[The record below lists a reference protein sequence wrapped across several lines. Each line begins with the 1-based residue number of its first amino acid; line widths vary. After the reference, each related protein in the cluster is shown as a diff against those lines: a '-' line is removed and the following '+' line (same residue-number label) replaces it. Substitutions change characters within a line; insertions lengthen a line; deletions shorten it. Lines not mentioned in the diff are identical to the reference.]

1 MARRYEV
8 TVLMTKRVHLDKVWA
23 DDETEAEAKAEE
35 IVSGFKDAESAEV
48 ISVEE
53 AD

>member
-1 MARRYEV
+1 MARRYAA

-23 DDETEAEAKAEE
+23 DDEAEAEAKAAE
-35 IVSGFKDAESAEV
+35 IVSGWNDVEEAETV
-48 ISVEE
+48 SVEE